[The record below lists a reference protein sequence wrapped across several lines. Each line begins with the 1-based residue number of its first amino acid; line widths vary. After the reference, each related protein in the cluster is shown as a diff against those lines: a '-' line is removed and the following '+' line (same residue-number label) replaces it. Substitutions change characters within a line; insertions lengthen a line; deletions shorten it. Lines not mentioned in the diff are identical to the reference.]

1 MSNSRFRVG
10 VLVVAGMAASLVPMP
25 FGRVAAGPAAALAC
39 PRTERCGSGCT
50 ATLSIAFCVRVISY
64 SGGVSVPAPGGRIKI
79 GPTLKI
85 SCRICDC
92 WYIYRNSIGNLQF
105 KRTSDASCAASLDG
119 VELIKT

>member
-25 FGRVAAGPAAALAC
+25 FGRVAAGPAPALAC
-39 PRTERCGSGCT
+39 PPTQRCGSGCS
-50 ATLSIAFCVRVISY
+50 ATLSVAFCVRLISF
-64 SGGVSVPAPGGRIKI
+64 SGGVSVPVPGGRIKI

-92 WYIYRNSIGNLQF
+92 WYIYTNSNGNLQF
-105 KRTSDASCAASLDG
+105 KRTSDLSCGGSLDG
-119 VELIKT
+119 VALIKA